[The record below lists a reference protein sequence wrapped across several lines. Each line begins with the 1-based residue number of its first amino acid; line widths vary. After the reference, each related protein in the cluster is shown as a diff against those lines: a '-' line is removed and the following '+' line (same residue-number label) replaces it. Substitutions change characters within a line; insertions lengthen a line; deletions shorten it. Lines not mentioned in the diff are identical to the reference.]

1 VGGTLFSYHNRD
13 DAYISSIEKRVK
25 DDVSQRNG
33 ERRIS
38 YGSML
43 RCLNPK
49 KAHENRGAFARSAS
63 SGATVALSD
72 PPSSQ
77 EETVEEGQVACQF
90 CKYLLEGAILGDCR
104 VIRWIGSGT
113 FGDVYEAE
121 QLPPLNRRVAI
132 KVMAM
137 EQVIDSEA
145 TETFARE
152 VGTIAALDHPH
163 ILPVLRVGT
172 IEDGRSYF
180 VMKYAARGSL
190 QQFCQPAVSA
200 LSMLPTASPANLAGT
215 PSASLA
221 IVSAETLSI
230 VDAIEEQADCLP
242 VNAPGSDEDESE
254 RTDRLEHRKRA
265 REPGKAQS
273 ESTEAAPDGRA
284 SEQVVEEAEDEGKT
298 VDLPEESESIGQEQA
313 SETSAEAEAIEEE
326 EETEAHSETEDAAR
340 EQAEAEE
347 GKAGSST
354 SGAESPLNPASK
366 EPEQQESVSSEQ
378 QTARASTLILA
389 NNMPHALAAPPTYVR
404 PAGVTILSPQQVLR
418 YLEEAAQAL
427 HYAHERGLIHLD
439 VKPANLLLDAEGRLM
454 LADFGV
460 SVLLDGYT
468 HASLHYYVGT
478 PLYTAPEQ
486 WLEQPRAAS
495 DQYALAVTCYQLLTG
510 RPPFT
515 GNLYAVMHG
524 HLQAPPP
531 LMSEFNPLIP
541 APVEAV
547 IQRALAKDPA
557 ARYPDMLAFARAYRE
572 ALENAAN
579 ADTDTRMQKRVSR
592 LLEQHTTEQLLQKEV
607 PLAPPGINGKDT
619 PTEEQAEERS
629 AQPGMFKAEKAE
641 WEAPDDRL
649 RPQPGR
655 WARSLLLGALALL
668 LIASGSLGFVRA
680 QRPCWLNICPRI
692 TLSASSFTFTN
703 DASQPIKITNTGTD
717 TLNWRAQWQ
726 SHYPWLSLSAESG
739 TLAPNQ
745 SSTLVLTVN
754 ADKLARSGIYTDTL
768 YISGGPGVATK
779 DISLTENVVKNL
791 DLVSIKTSGLSFLY
805 EQGHL
810 QPGKQ
815 KITITNHSGRTL
827 TWFTQYTDNNWLT
840 VTPSQG
846 NLADNTSTDLTATV
860 SNPQALPNDTYQ
872 VTFSLVG
879 KLDNQTDFTLLQT
892 INFTL
897 RVNST
902 SALAPTVVS
911 TSTPQQSPLSFTAQP
926 VTAPGAPAQLRSN
939 HSMVWDSQDDLLL
952 VFGGIDSQGNL
963 LNDLWSYS
971 PASNKWTSLTPA
983 NSTSTASNCVTSSS
997 PAPRMNAAMVW
1008 DNVDQQALLYGGEGT
1023 NGSYLSDLWAY
1034 SPSKGTW
1041 TALACSG
1048 NGPGGRGGAGVAW
1061 TGSQML
1067 ILGGLGPGGLLG
1079 DFWAYTPGTGWSQIS
1094 AAPPTGARAY
1104 PAVSWDSK
1112 EKQLYVFGGLKASG
1126 QQLGDF
1132 YVYRPGSGWHIIS
1145 SGNAAAPLPRQQAL
1159 SAWDSA
1165 DNVFLLMGGWQA
1177 SGDTTHSALWAYSP
1191 ARNAWWEITSLQ
1203 NSSVTSVIP
1212 SRLAS
1217 VMVWDSADNRA
1228 YIYAGAGGLN
1238 KTAFND
1244 LWMLSPA

>member
-1 VGGTLFSYHNRD
+1 
-13 DAYISSIEKRVK
+13 
-25 DDVSQRNG
+25 
-33 ERRIS
+33 
-38 YGSML
+38 ML

-72 PPSSQ
+72 PPSSR

-284 SEQVVEEAEDEGKT
+284 SEQGVEEAEDEGKT

-486 WLEQPRAAS
+486 WLEQPRPAS

-515 GNLYAVMHG
+515 GNLYSVMHG
-524 HLQAPPP
+524 HLQGSPPP
-531 LMSEFNPLIP
+531 MSEFNPLIP
-541 APVEAV
+541 AQIEEV
-547 IQRALAKDPA
+547 IRRALAKDPED
-557 ARYPDMLAFARAYRE
+557 RYPNVLAFAQAYRD
-572 ALENAAN
+572 ALESAAS
-579 ADTDTRMQKRVSR
+579 AETETQMQQRVTYIP
-592 LLEQHTTEQLLQKEV
+592 EQHTSEKPSQNEA
-607 PLAPPGINGKDT
+607 PLVLSMLEAKNDITDVGP
-619 PTEEQAEERS
+619 EES
-629 AQPGMFKAEKAE
+629 IQPGAFNGHKPEKKVPGALLH
-641 WEAPDDRL
+641 AGIRL
-649 RPQPGR
+649 
-655 WARSLLLGALALL
+655 WLRSLLLLLLALL
-668 LIASGSLGFVRA
+668 LVMGGSLGVVRA
-680 QRPCWLNICPRI
+680 ERPCWLGISPRI
-692 TLSASSFTFTN
+692 SLSTNILSFTN
-703 DASQPIKITNTGTD
+703 DESQKIKIVNTGTAD
-717 TLNWRAQWQ
+717 LHWQ
-726 SHYPWLSLSAESG
+726 ASTTPSYTWLSVYPGNG
-739 TLAPNQ
+739 TLVPGQTSYLAI
-745 SSTLVLTVN
+745 STNVDSLN
-754 ADKLARSGIYTDTL
+754 RSGVYPDTVD
-768 YISGGPGVATK
+768 INGGPGVLEQR
-779 DISLTENVVKNL
+779 ILLMENVVKGL
-791 DLVSIKTSGLSFLY
+791 EAVSVKRTGETFLY

-810 QPGKQ
+810 QPMKQ
-815 KITITNHSGRTL
+815 TVTITNNSGHL
-827 TWFTQYTDNNWLT
+827 LNWFTQYTDNNWLS

-846 NLADNTSTDLTATV
+846 NLANNQSVELMATV
-860 SNPQALPNDTYQ
+860 ANPQDLANDTYQ
-872 VTFSLVG
+872 VIFSLVG
-879 KLDNQTDFTLLQT
+879 KLDNQSDFQLLAT

-897 RVNST
+897 QVNQVVPIT
-902 SALAPTVVS
+902 PTIAQPNPSA
-911 TSTPQQSPLSFTAQP
+911 LSFTAQP
-926 VTAPGAPAQLRSN
+926 VVAPGAPGLARSN
-939 HSMVWDSQDDLLL
+939 HSMVWDSQDDQLLI
-952 VFGGIDSQGNL
+952 FGGIDSQGNL
-963 LNDLWSYS
+963 LNDLWAYR
-971 PASNKWTSLTPA
+971 PASNSWTNLTPLNPA
-983 NSTSTASNCVTSSS
+983 AASDCSSSS

-1008 DNVDQQALLYGGEGT
+1008 DSVDQEVLLYGGEG
-1023 NGSYLSDLWAY
+1023 NDGSYLGDLWAY
-1034 SPSKGTW
+1034 SPAKGSW
-1041 TALACSG
+1041 T
-1048 NGPGGRGGAGVAW
+1048 
-1061 TGSQML
+1061 
-1067 ILGGLGPGGLLG
+1067 
-1079 DFWAYTPGTGWSQIS
+1079 
-1094 AAPPTGARAY
+1094 
-1104 PAVSWDSK
+1104 
-1112 EKQLYVFGGLKASG
+1112 
-1126 QQLGDF
+1126 
-1132 YVYRPGSGWHIIS
+1132 
-1145 SGNAAAPLPRQQAL
+1145 
-1159 SAWDSA
+1159 
-1165 DNVFLLMGGWQA
+1165 
-1177 SGDTTHSALWAYSP
+1177 
-1191 ARNAWWEITSLQ
+1191 
-1203 NSSVTSVIP
+1203 
-1212 SRLAS
+1212 
-1217 VMVWDSADNRA
+1217 
-1228 YIYAGAGGLN
+1228 
-1238 KTAFND
+1238 
-1244 LWMLSPA
+1244 

>member
-1 VGGTLFSYHNRD
+1 
-13 DAYISSIEKRVK
+13 
-25 DDVSQRNG
+25 
-33 ERRIS
+33 
-38 YGSML
+38 ML

-72 PPSSQ
+72 PPSSR

-254 RTDRLEHRKRA
+254 RTDRLEHSKRA

-284 SEQVVEEAEDEGKT
+284 SEQAVEEAEDEGKT

-326 EETEAHSETEDAAR
+326 EEAEAHSETEDAAR

-366 EPEQQESVSSEQ
+366 EPVSEQQESVSSEQ
-378 QTARASTLILA
+378 RTARASTLILA

-486 WLEQPRAAS
+486 WLEQPRPAS

-557 ARYPDMLAFARAYRE
+557 ARYPNMLAFARAYRE

-579 ADTDTRMQKRVSR
+579 ADTDGKMMQRVTH
-592 LLEQHTTEQLLQKEV
+592 LLEQH
-607 PLAPPGINGKDT
+607 
-619 PTEEQAEERS
+619 
-629 AQPGMFKAEKAE
+629 
-641 WEAPDDRL
+641 
-649 RPQPGR
+649 
-655 WARSLLLGALALL
+655 
-668 LIASGSLGFVRA
+668 
-680 QRPCWLNICPRI
+680 
-692 TLSASSFTFTN
+692 
-703 DASQPIKITNTGTD
+703 
-717 TLNWRAQWQ
+717 
-726 SHYPWLSLSAESG
+726 
-739 TLAPNQ
+739 
-745 SSTLVLTVN
+745 
-754 ADKLARSGIYTDTL
+754 
-768 YISGGPGVATK
+768 AT
-779 DISLTENVVKNL
+779 
-791 DLVSIKTSGLSFLY
+791 
-805 EQGHL
+805 
-810 QPGKQ
+810 
-815 KITITNHSGRTL
+815 
-827 TWFTQYTDNNWLT
+827 
-840 VTPSQG
+840 
-846 NLADNTSTDLTATV
+846 
-860 SNPQALPNDTYQ
+860 QALPPPATVQAPLTPDYEEVSADEEHPSQ
-872 VTFSLVG
+872 AGTFKESEPGREVPSKRLPSSG
-879 KLDNQTDFTLLQT
+879 KRW
-892 INFTL
+892 L
-897 RVNST
+897 RN
-902 SALAPTVVS
+902 
-911 TSTPQQSPLSFTAQP
+911 
-926 VTAPGAPAQLRSN
+926 
-939 HSMVWDSQDDLLL
+939 LLL
-952 VFGGIDSQGNL
+952 L
-963 LNDLWSYS
+963 
-971 PASNKWTSLTPA
+971 
-983 NSTSTASNCVTSSS
+983 
-997 PAPRMNAAMVW
+997 
-1008 DNVDQQALLYGGEGT
+1008 ALVVL
-1023 NGSYLSDLWAY
+1023 
-1034 SPSKGTW
+1034 
-1041 TALACSG
+1041 
-1048 NGPGGRGGAGVAW
+1048 
-1061 TGSQML
+1061 
-1067 ILGGLGPGGLLG
+1067 
-1079 DFWAYTPGTGWSQIS
+1079 
-1094 AAPPTGARAY
+1094 
-1104 PAVSWDSK
+1104 
-1112 EKQLYVFGGLKASG
+1112 
-1126 QQLGDF
+1126 
-1132 YVYRPGSGWHIIS
+1132 
-1145 SGNAAAPLPRQQAL
+1145 
-1159 SAWDSA
+1159 
-1165 DNVFLLMGGWQA
+1165 
-1177 SGDTTHSALWAYSP
+1177 
-1191 ARNAWWEITSLQ
+1191 
-1203 NSSVTSVIP
+1203 
-1212 SRLAS
+1212 
-1217 VMVWDSADNRA
+1217 
-1228 YIYAGAGGLN
+1228 
-1238 KTAFND
+1238 
-1244 LWMLSPA
+1244 